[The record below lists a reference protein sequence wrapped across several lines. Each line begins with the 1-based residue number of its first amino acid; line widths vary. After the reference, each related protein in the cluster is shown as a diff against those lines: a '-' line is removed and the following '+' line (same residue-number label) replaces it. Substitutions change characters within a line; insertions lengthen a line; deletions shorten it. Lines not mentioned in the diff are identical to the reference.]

1 MSLMPMMLM
10 MLGLAL
16 VLMFTGC
23 GESDGPASSDA
34 GVGLPTPSDL
44 DEYDPGV
51 RNEIVAEL
59 GRLER
64 ATSDPAAWARLGDL
78 YLAHDRPALA
88 IECY

>member
-34 GVGLPTPSDL
+34 GV
-44 DEYDPGV
+44 
-51 RNEIVAEL
+51 R
-59 GRLER
+59 
-64 ATSDPAAWARLGDL
+64 
-78 YLAHDRPALA
+78 
-88 IECY
+88 